1 MLRHQNARTHGLTA
15 KMAPASARDWY
26 RIILNEPN
34 ATLEI
39 DQLVSEREAAAL
51 TLAGCEV
58 RRLETELVLRNFEE
72 EQDPL
77 HERRIELARES
88 RKYLILQLEND
99 FDKRHKTLLGLMI
112 RMLLKDFRTLE
123 KDILKRGRLL
133 KRYHR
138 EALSAHRKAFN
149 QWVHVLKLR
158 NRKIPKQTDLH
169 A

>member
-1 MLRHQNARTHGLTA
+1 MRHQNARTHGLTA
-15 KMAPASARDWY
+15 EIAPASARDWY
-26 RIILNEPN
+26 RIILNEPS
-34 ATLEI
+34 AAVEI

-77 HERRIELARES
+77 HKRRIELAREL
-88 RKYLILQLEND
+88 RKYLIMQLEND
-99 FDKRHKTLLGLMI
+99 FDKRQKTLLTLMI

-138 EALSAHRKAFN
+138 EARSAHRKAFN

>member
-26 RIILNEPN
+26 RIILNEPS
-34 ATLEI
+34 AVVEI

-58 RRLETELVLRNFEE
+58 RRLETELVLRNFDNER
-72 EQDPL
+72 DPL
-77 HERRIELARES
+77 HERRIELAREL
-88 RKYLILQLEND
+88 RKYLILQMEND
-99 FDKRHKTLLGLMI
+99 FDKRQKTLLKLMI
-112 RMLLKDFRTLE
+112 RMLLKDFRTLQ

-149 QWVHVLKLR
+149 QWVRILR
-158 NRKIPKQTDLH
+158 LQNRKIPKQINLH

>member
-1 MLRHQNARTHGLTA
+1 MRHQNARTHGLTA
-15 KMAPASARDWY
+15 EIAPASARDWY

-58 RRLETELVLRNFEE
+58 RRLETEMVLRNFDN

-77 HERRIELARES
+77 HKRRIELAREL
-88 RKYLILQLEND
+88 RNYFILEMEND
-99 FDKRHKTLLGLMI
+99 FDKRQKTLLKLMI

-133 KRYHR
+133 KRYHC
-138 EALSAHRKAFN
+138 EALFAHRKAFN

-158 NRKIPKQTDLH
+158 NRKIPKQVNLQ

>member
-58 RRLETELVLRNFEE
+58 RRLETELVLRNFDNER
-72 EQDPL
+72 DPL
-77 HERRIELARES
+77 HKRRIELAQEL
-88 RKYLILQLEND
+88 RKYLILQTEND
-99 FDKRHKTLLGLMI
+99 FDKRQKTLLKLMI

-149 QWVHVLKLR
+149 QWVHILRLR
-158 NRKIPKQTDLH
+158 NRKIPKQVNLQ